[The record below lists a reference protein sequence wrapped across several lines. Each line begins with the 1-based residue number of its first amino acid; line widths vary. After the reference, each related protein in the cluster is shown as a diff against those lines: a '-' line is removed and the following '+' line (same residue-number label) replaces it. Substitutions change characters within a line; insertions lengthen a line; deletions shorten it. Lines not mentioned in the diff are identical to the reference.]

1 MIITAKKFIGAPL
14 EAFRRADKGEDVTIT
29 HARYPDIEFKL
40 TSKPK
45 ETTKESKADPEKFK
59 ISTHAAV
66 SNGTI
71 NPKTGMQN
79 TSKVDTNSPI
89 YKSYLRGRT

>member
-40 TSKPK
+40 TSKAK
-45 ETTKESKADPEKFK
+45 VYDEESALIDGELNNAKQ
-59 ISTHAAV
+59 
-66 SNGTI
+66 
-71 NPKTGMQN
+71 QN
-79 TSKVDTNSPI
+79 
-89 YKSYLRGRT
+89 